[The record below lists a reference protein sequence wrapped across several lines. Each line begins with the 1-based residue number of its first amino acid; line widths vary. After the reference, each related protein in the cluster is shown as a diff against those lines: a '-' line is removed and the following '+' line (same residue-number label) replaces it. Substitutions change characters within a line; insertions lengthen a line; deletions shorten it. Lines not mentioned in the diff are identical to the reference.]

1 MCSWFFSL
9 VISYLL
15 ERDTCLDQPNKM
27 FARAPH
33 PYYLVLMK
41 KPASPE
47 AFIADAPD
55 HWRPQLITLREIM
68 LEQEAL
74 SEAIKWA
81 FPVYSLG
88 KKNVASIFYTK
99 AYVGAW
105 FPQGALLKDPEG
117 HLVNASPGKTVAQR
131 QLRFGPDKPVDVSLV
146 RSFLAEAIA
155 NQEMGLELKPAP
167 ASAPKIPA
175 LLQDTLDNDIDLAKA
190 FAALPPYKQKEF
202 CESIGEAK
210 REATKLR
217 RLEKAVDLI
226 RAGKGLSDKYRK

>member
-1 MCSWFFSL
+1 
-9 VISYLL
+9 
-15 ERDTCLDQPNKM
+15 M
-27 FARAPH
+27 FIKLAEEFGEGVARPLYRH
-33 PYYLVLMK
+33 YLVKMK

-55 HWRPQLITLREIM
+55 HWRPQLITLREVM
-68 LEQEAL
+68 LEQESL

-81 FPVYSLG
+81 FPVYALG

-99 AYVGAW
+99 AYVGVW

-117 HLVNASPGKTVAQR
+117 RLVNASPGKTVAQR
-131 QLRFGPDKPVDVSLV
+131 QLRFGRDAPIDAALV
-146 RSFLAEAIA
+146 RSFLAEAVA
-155 NQEMGLELKPAP
+155 NQEMGLELKLAP
-167 ASAPKIPA
+167 AAAPEIPD
-175 LLQDTLDNDIDLAKA
+175 LLQGALKSDANLAKA

-202 CESIGEAK
+202 CESITEAK